1 MNRQLLLQ
9 NLGQYKTEYKE
20 ERLFIPRFC
29 SLLNN
34 FPDCYKRSLKTGHMT
49 GSAWIIDENASAV
62 LLVHHK
68 KLDRWLQPGGHA
80 DGEENIIEV
89 ATKEAWEETGLK
101 SIRLFKNSVFD
112 IDIHQIP
119 EHKGI
124 PAHYHH
130 DIRFIF
136 QADRTERIR
145 VSAESNEVAW
155 VPLEEVNNYA
165 KNNRSIHRMIL
176 KTNLIFK

>member
-1 MNRQLLLQ
+1 MNRQLLLR
-9 NLGQYKTEYKE
+9 NLEQYQTEYE
-20 ERLFIPRFC
+20 EEQLFIPRFR
-29 SLLNN
+29 SLLKN

-49 GSAWIIDENASAV
+49 GSAWIIDEKASAV

-80 DGEENIIEV
+80 DGDENIIEV
-89 ATKEAWEETGLK
+89 ATREAGEETGLQ
-101 SIRLFKNSVFD
+101 SISLYRNNIFD

-119 EHKGI
+119 KYNGI
-124 PAHYHH
+124 QAHFHH

-136 QADRTERIR
+136 QADRNERIR
-145 VSAESNEVAW
+145 VSEESNEVAW
-155 VPLEEVNNYA
+155 IPLEEVNNYA